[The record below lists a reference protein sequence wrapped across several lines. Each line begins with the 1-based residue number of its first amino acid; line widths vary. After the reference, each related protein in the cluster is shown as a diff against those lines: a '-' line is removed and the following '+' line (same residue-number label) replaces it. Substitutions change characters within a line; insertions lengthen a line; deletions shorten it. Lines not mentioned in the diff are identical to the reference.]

1 MPAYDYKCQDC
12 GAEFEIRMSIASYS
26 EGVTPECTV
35 CGSKRTERSFGGITV
50 LTSGRG
56 GAASS
61 PSCGP
66 TGFG

>member
-12 GAEFEIRMSIASYS
+12 GAEFEIRMSMSSYS
-26 EGVTPECTV
+26 EGVTPECTA
-35 CGSKRTERSFGGITV
+35 CGSKRTERSFGAITV
-50 LTSGRG
+50 LTGGRG
-56 GAASS
+56 GGTSS